1 MNYIKQ
7 SLKKVFIPVLIF
19 AFVSML
25 LTLVLTGI
33 KRGLVNLEVRGF
45 WGFKYPDPMPNPEN
59 YTYIDELIDIIDMI
73 LNLVLI
79 VGVRR
84 YCIKKLNE
92 EACSRKDIFCFWV
105 KPKLFFSALL
115 CEYVPTLVIS
125 FVKVGAGAVTMLN
138 TFFLAVIGVFGLAVS
153 IGFTVLSVFLWLTPS
168 IYSVNIEK
176 GIRYAFGNSFSVAK
190 KYFWKFLIVIVV
202 VEIIKM
208 LVSVIP
214 FVSILFISVLIEMLT
229 GIIFGYYILEKEQ
242 LIENTNHPVNQE

>member
-1 MNYIKQ
+1 MNYIKK
-7 SLKKVFIPVLIF
+7 SFKKIFLPIIFLVVILFLI
-19 AFVSML
+19 SI
-25 LTLVLTGI
+25 VLTGL
-33 KRGLVNLEVRGF
+33 KRGLVNLNVRGF
-45 WGFKYPDPMPNPEN
+45 WGFDYPHPMPNPEN
-59 YTYIDELIDIIDMI
+59 YTYFDELVDAVQMI
-73 LNLVLI
+73 LQLI
-79 VGVRR
+79 LIMGFRR

-153 IGFTVLSVFLWLTPS
+153 IGFTVLGVFLWLTPS

-190 KYFWKFLIVIVV
+190 KYFWKILIVIVV

-214 FVSILFISVLIEMLT
+214 FVSILFVSVLIEMLT
-229 GIIFGYYILEKEQ
+229 GIIFGYYILEKEL
-242 LIENTNHPVNQE
+242 LIENTNQPINQE